1 MKRTP
6 LHDLHLE
13 LGAKMVPFAGY
24 EMPVHYPTGIIAE
37 HLNVRT
43 QAGLFDVSHMG
54 QITVTGEN
62 APEWLETLL
71 PTDIIGLKEGA
82 QRYSFF
88 TTESGGIL
96 DDLMVYRLGDEY
108 CLVVNAA
115 NKDADVAYLEKNA
128 IPGIGITLNE
138 DRALLALQGDD
149 HRPGHRGAAGHGGR
163 AARDSAHLPPNRR
176 RGVLWHQRGGRVQAR
191 PLLRAHFH

>member
-1 MKRTP
+1 
-6 LHDLHLE
+6 
-13 LGAKMVPFAGY
+13 MVPFAGY
-24 EMPVHYPTGIIAE
+24 EMPVHYPSGIIAE

-115 NKDADVAYLEKNA
+115 NKDADVAFLEK
-128 IPGIGITLNE
+128 T
-138 DRALLALQGDD
+138 Q
-149 HRPGHRGAAGHGGR
+149 
-163 AARDSAHLPPNRR
+163 S
-176 RGVLWHQRGGRVQAR
+176 RVSGS
-191 PLLRAHFH
+191 L